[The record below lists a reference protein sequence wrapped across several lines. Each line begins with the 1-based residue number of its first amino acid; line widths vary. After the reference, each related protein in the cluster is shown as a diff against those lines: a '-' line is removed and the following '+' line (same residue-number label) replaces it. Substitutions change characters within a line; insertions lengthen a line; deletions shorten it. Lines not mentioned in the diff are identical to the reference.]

1 VSDARARVGARERA
15 REGKR
20 AGCVSARAHRR
31 VDGPR
36 RPSAR
41 SGTRSWLKKSTRRRA
56 TRRDDDER
64 RDRGRFVAREG
75 DVPPDALATSAI
87 AAPVTPTPH
96 AARRCDASDAKG
108 ESFYIRDVGTGHK
121 TDKTRCALGF
131 ANFLARLREDA
142 HAKARRE
149 LRVTM

>member
-1 VSDARARVGARERA
+1 MSDARARVGARERA

-20 AGCVSARAHRR
+20 AGCVSAQAHRR

-75 DVPPDALATSAI
+75 DVPSGALATSAI

-108 ESFYIRDVGTGHK
+108 ESFDIRDVGDGQNRH
-121 TDKTRCALGF
+121 DAGARWRF
-131 ANFLARLREDA
+131 ATFLARDEKMRAREA
-142 HAKARRE
+142 GTTYY
-149 LRVTM
+149 V

>member
-1 VSDARARVGARERA
+1 MSDARARVGARERA

-20 AGCVSARAHRR
+20 AKCVSAQAHRR
-31 VDGPR
+31 VDSPR

-75 DVPPDALATSAI
+75 DVPSGALATSAI

-108 ESFYIRDVGTGHK
+108 ESFYIRDVGVVK
-121 TDKTRCALGF
+121 TDTTDSRTSWLDCEKMRAQKLGG
-131 ANFLARLREDA
+131 NDV
-142 HAKARRE
+142 